1 MSPELSA
8 GEPASA
14 RRFRWYH
21 GVLAFVLF
29 LIALMWIYAFF
40 FASGKNTNRVADRSW
55 AARNEQICAG
65 AKAKIDA
72 LPPARTAK
80 TPAERAGVLD
90 VANSLVADLVNSLK
104 ANKIVG
110 TARDGHLVDL
120 WLADWDLY
128 LSNRRDYAA
137 VLHQN
142 LDKAFAV
149 SLRDGTPITERLDG
163 FADINDMAS
172 CETPGDV

>member
-1 MSPELSA
+1 VSTAAATNAP
-8 GEPASA
+8 A

-21 GVLAFVLF
+21 GVLVIVLA

-40 FASGKNTNRVADRSW
+40 VASSANLNRVADKAW
-55 AARNEQICAG
+55 AARNEQLCAS

-80 TPAERAGVLD
+80 TPIERANVLD
-90 VANSLVADLVNSLK
+90 QANGYVADLIDLLK
-104 ANKIVG
+104 ANKISG
-110 TARDGHLVDL
+110 STRDGHLVQL

-137 VLHQN
+137 VLHKN
-142 LDKAFAV
+142 LDRAFAV

-163 FADINDMAS
+163 FADINNMVS